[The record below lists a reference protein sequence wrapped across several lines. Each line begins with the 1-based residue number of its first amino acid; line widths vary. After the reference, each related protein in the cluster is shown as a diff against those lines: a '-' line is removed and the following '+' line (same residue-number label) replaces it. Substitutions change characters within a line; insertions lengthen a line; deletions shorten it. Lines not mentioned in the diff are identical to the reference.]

1 MTRPFCTL
9 TDFGL
14 RLVAHALQEAQDVNV
29 CLSPFGVA
37 VALGMALAGTGEA
50 TTAQVVHACGAVDP
64 NNLFRTCEKIL
75 SMLNSAMPNT
85 KVSLGSKLFVS
96 KEVPLLPEFKE
107 TLQETF
113 SDDVGRLNFKEN
125 PQAAAQEVNKWAA
138 KATDGNL
145 TQMLREGDVTNKTR
159 LLLVSAIY
167 FRGIWS
173 EPFYGPVKAPFYV
186 NARETAQVDMLE
198 SCRGAMYCRSTRIPC
213 EAIEL
218 SYVSRCLSLL
228 VILPDRDVSLSK
240 LVAVLTNDVLRRLL
254 KDLKPVNSMAVWLP
268 RFRLQKS
275 YEMVPALRAVG
286 ITNLFDDR
294 VVDMSRMTGTGVNLC
309 VDNFIHE
316 ALFDTTEEGLG
327 EACRPPNPLDATMIA
342 FRANRPFLYVL
353 LHHYNHAIVFIGA
366 VCSLNHIYRHKKS
379 AKTCQVSLNWTAKGI
394 EGDDS
399 AKTCD
404 PLTSA
409 ESFVSVGVV
418 LTLTRRLFGP
428 HRVMFWEA
436 FLQGWTRD
444 EKLPYGCFGIK
455 LLGVGDVFMR
465 EMLA

>member
-1 MTRPFCTL
+1 
-9 TDFGL
+9 
-14 RLVAHALQEAQDVNV
+14 
-29 CLSPFGVA
+29 
-37 VALGMALAGTGEA
+37 
-50 TTAQVVHACGAVDP
+50 
-64 NNLFRTCEKIL
+64 
-75 SMLNSAMPNT
+75 
-85 KVSLGSKLFVS
+85 
-96 KEVPLLPEFKE
+96 
-107 TLQETF
+107 
-113 SDDVGRLNFKEN
+113 
-125 PQAAAQEVNKWAA
+125 
-138 KATDGNL
+138 
-145 TQMLREGDVTNKTR
+145 
-159 LLLVSAIY
+159 
-167 FRGIWS
+167 
-173 EPFYGPVKAPFYV
+173 
-186 NARETAQVDMLE
+186 MLE

-366 VCSLNHIYRHKKS
+366 VCR
-379 AKTCQVSLNWTAKGI
+379 
-394 EGDDS
+394 
-399 AKTCD
+399 
-404 PLTSA
+404 P
-409 ESFVSVGVV
+409 
-418 LTLTRRLFGP
+418 
-428 HRVMFWEA
+428 
-436 FLQGWTRD
+436 
-444 EKLPYGCFGIK
+444 
-455 LLGVGDVFMR
+455 
-465 EMLA
+465 